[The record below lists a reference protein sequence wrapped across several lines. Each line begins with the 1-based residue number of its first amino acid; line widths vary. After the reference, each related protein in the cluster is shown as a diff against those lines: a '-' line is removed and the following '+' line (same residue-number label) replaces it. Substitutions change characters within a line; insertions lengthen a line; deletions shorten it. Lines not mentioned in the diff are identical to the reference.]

1 MSQTFGVCET
11 PKVWIG
17 GKSVGLRLVQLIMG

>member
-1 MSQTFGVCET
+1 MLQTFGVSQT

-17 GKSVGLRLVQLIMG
+17 GKSVGLRSVQRNL